1 VLAGGL
7 AQGNEP
13 LQGGVNGP
21 AVLGFSE
28 APTCSAD
35 DMDSDAIV
43 LDLADSKTYARGHV
57 PGAWWAV
64 RARLGAEI
72 DGLPAA
78 PRIVMTSPDG
88 TLAHLAAPE
97 VAALRPHADVRVLAG
112 GTDAWVAAGGAFEEG
127 LERRL
132 SEPDD
137 LWKKPYEQVK
147 AGEERQAM
155 EDYLTWELALVEQI
169 ARDGTA
175 DFHVR

>member
-1 VLAGGL
+1 
-7 AQGNEP
+7 
-13 LQGGVNGP
+13 
-21 AVLGFSE
+21 
-28 APTCSAD
+28 
-35 DMDSDAIV
+35 
-43 LDLADSKTYARGHV
+43 
-57 PGAWWAV
+57 
-64 RARLGAEI
+64 
-72 DGLPAA
+72 
-78 PRIVMTSPDG
+78 
-88 TLAHLAAPE
+88 

-112 GTDAWVAAGGAFEEG
+112 GTDAWVAAGGALEEG